1 MISFLTSLALV
12 SIAVTQPVPHPFH
25 VSVAEIEYNS
35 KSRKLEC
42 ALRIWPED
50 LEKAL
55 NKQSEEKIDL
65 DSTKDIDERIFKYMQ
80 AKIKISD
87 GERDSK
93 LIWIGKELEI
103 KQGWLYFEAETG
115 KQPDDFAFSNQ
126 MFFELQDDQVNMFNF
141 KFEDRRAS
149 ISFTKANSQHTLS
162 EKDFVP
168 IRNPFSKKG
177 QPASRDKAGERD
189 GSSKGK
195 Q

>member
-1 MISFLTSLALV
+1 MFVFFSILMIITGERNESST
-12 SIAVTQPVPHPFH
+12 THPFH

-35 KSRKLEC
+35 GSKKLEC

-55 NKQSEEKIDL
+55 NNSSTEKIDL

-80 AKIKISD
+80 SKIKVAD
-87 GERDSK
+87 GDKNSK
-93 LIWIGKELEI
+93 LIWVGKEMGI
-103 KQGWLYFEAETG
+103 KQGWLYFEVETG
-115 KQPDDFAFSNQ
+115 VQPDGFSFSNQ

-141 KFEDRRAS
+141 RFDDRRAS
-149 ISFTKANSQHTLS
+149 ISFTKVKSRHQLT

-168 IRNPFSKKG
+168 IRNPFAKREKKI
-177 QPASRDKAGERD
+177 
-189 GSSKGK
+189 K